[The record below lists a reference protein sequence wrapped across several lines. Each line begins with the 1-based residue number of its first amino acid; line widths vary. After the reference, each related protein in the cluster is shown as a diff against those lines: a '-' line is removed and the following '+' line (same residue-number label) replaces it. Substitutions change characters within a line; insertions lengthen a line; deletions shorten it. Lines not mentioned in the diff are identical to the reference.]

1 MEDARI
7 GENLKNILD
16 FVGAFIVIS
25 FEVVMLKA
33 IKKENSCLTCSSP
46 STFLLANR
54 VTYC

>member
-25 FEVVMLKA
+25 FEVVMLGNQKG
-33 IKKENSCLTCSSP
+33 K
-46 STFLLANR
+46 FLFDM
-54 VTYC
+54 